1 MTIMRKYIL
10 LLCALCA
17 GLVSCVK
24 EDFAGAEADG
34 LVAFKA
40 SYEAPTKTVLNGLTP
55 YWTPQEKIAIFNGV
69 NNEFTATVTEPSAT
83 ATFKGE
89 LAGKGTKNFRAV
101 TPYSADYT
109 YSSLGSTFYG
119 LSIPTE
125 QTAVENS
132 YDPQALVAIAQSDDY
147 NLSFKNLGSLVK
159 FTVISDGVTSVTLR
173 SNNEE
178 VLSGTFEAT
187 YAATPSI
194 RVREGKDEVTIKGD
208 FKKGSTYYI
217 VTLPATLEKGFMV
230 LLNGSVKAMS
240 IDAPVQLARS
250 GMVNLGELSLN
261 PGESQLPDNGEDDE
275 DEGVPS
281 SWTIIGQFC
290 SWADDGALA
299 TYDMGSYYKAF
310 DVPAASLSSFKFR
323 NGEVWLGAAGEAVV
337 ADKWVVLSQDGAAS
351 DIVFSGSAAMY
362 DVYLDKELRGFYIT
376 EAGNPSPEPIPAPYV
391 GKSVAGNFNTW
402 NASANP
408 MTEEGDYYVV
418 KGLQL
423 ASTNLADPTSNG
435 FKFVDSKGADNAT
448 WYGVGVDSI
457 ELGLWYGTISGDS
470 KNIVINGDATAL
482 YDAYISKDMTTFC
495 VVAAGSELPE
505 YTPAPLPTVVYLNPG
520 AWNSDSPRFEA
531 YFFGNG
537 EAWATMAD
545 TDNDGVFEASVPTGM
560 TNVIFVRMD
569 PNKPEHSWDSKWN
582 QTDDLSLTEGNNCFT
597 FGSWGQDGA
606 NDSGTWSL
614 YTPSTTPIPDP
625 NPTPDPDP
633 TPDPGTDPDPTPDP
647 TPDPGTGEEP
657 NHGTGGE
664 EIAACKLTVKVN
676 KTITWYDKYI
686 YSWDGNGEILGT
698 WPGTKLGWVGEEG
711 DYYVYYHHFDKSLNG
726 KTINYIIS
734 GDGGQTKDL
743 TVTLNGA
750 DTIVVVEQSDLK

>member
-1 MTIMRKYIL
+1 MKKYIL
-10 LLCALCA
+10 LLSVFCL

-24 EDFAGAEADG
+24 ENFAGAEADG
-34 LVAFKA
+34 LVTFTA
-40 SYEAPTKTVLNGLTP
+40 SYTGASQSKTALVGLTP
-55 YWTPQEKIAIFNGV
+55 YWTPGEKISIYDGK
-69 NNEFTATVTEPSAT
+69 NNEFTNDLTTT
-83 ATFKGE
+83 AAPTAQFKGKLE
-89 LAGKGTKNFRAV
+89 GQGFARKDFLAAA
-101 TPYSADYT
+101 PYNPDYKFSFVGN
-109 YSSLGSTFYG
+109 YVSGMML
-119 LSIPTE
+119 PAE
-125 QTAVENS
+125 QTAVENG
-132 YDPQALVAIAQSDDY
+132 YDPAAAPAIAYTSNT
-147 NLSFKNLGSLVK
+147 NLSFKNAFSLVK
-159 FTVISDGVTSVTLR
+159 FTVISDGVTSVTI
-173 SNNEE
+173 SGKNNE
-178 VLSGTFEAT
+178 VLAGNLNVAYSEQELRITAT
-187 YAATPSI
+187 KKETS
-194 RVREGKDEVTIKGD
+194 VTLKGD
-208 FKKGSTYYI
+208 FKKESVYYI
-217 VTLPATLEKGFMV
+217 STLPATLKNGLTV
-230 LLNGSVKAMS
+230 TLNGSVQSLSLDFQVA
-240 IDAPVQLARS
+240 LGRS
-250 GMVNLGELSLN
+250 GLVDLGKLSLN
-261 PGESQLPDNGEDDE
+261 PGESQLPDNGEDDEDDE

-310 DVPAASLSSFKFR
+310 DVPAASLSSFKFK
-323 NGEVWLGAAGEAVV
+323 NGDVWLGMGGDAV
-337 ADKWVVLSQDGAAS
+337 ATDKWVTLSQDGAAS
-351 DIVFSGSAAMY
+351 DIAFSGTATAY

-495 VVAAGSELPE
+495 VVAAGSELPSKE
-505 YTPAPLPTVVYLNPG
+505 DVVETVGTIYMKP
-520 AWNSDSPRFEA
+520 NSNWKEAAARFAA
-531 YFFGNG
+531 YFFEGGANT
-537 EAWATMAD
+537 WMSMTDAD
-545 TDNDGVFEASVPTGM
+545 GDGIYECGVPTGM
-560 TNVIFVRMD
+560 TNVIFVRMNPATTD
-569 PNKPEHSWDSKWN
+569 NIWDDGVKWG
-582 QTDDLSLTEGNNCFT
+582 QTADLKVPTDDAIYYVMNE
-597 FGSWGQDGA
+597 GSWEGA
-606 NDSGTWSL
+606 GSWVSDPGTSGG
-614 YTPSTTPIPDP
+614 
-625 NPTPDPDP
+625 NV

-686 YSWDGNGEILGT
+686 YSWDGNGELLGT